1 LGNPLVRAVKRD
13 GRFEITGSPSVSLG
27 HKLQSSRNATPDGI
41 FAEWLWDG
49 SRLLV
54 RNDRYG
60 FYPLYYFVRKGE
72 VCVSTS
78 ILELLAQGAPTDI
91 NEAGFS
97 VFLRLGFFISED
109 TPFRA
114 IRALPPDAGFAWQ
127 DDTLRS
133 SGTYACGKRQFLKR
147 DEAIDGYIA
156 LFRTAIERRLP
167 AREDFTVPIS
177 GGRDSRHILLEL
189 CAAGRPPR
197 FSVTLPRFP
206 PAQSEDVHV
215 AAALAEAVGVRL
227 VVLRQARSQLRAE
240 LQKNLQTSFCADE
253 NAWYLAMV
261 DYLKGRASLIYDGIG
276 GDVLSESRNLSAER
290 VELFDSGRFTDLAE
304 HMFVRNET
312 GLARLLQPQ
321 FYRRCG
327 RDLAVDQL
335 VAELKKH
342 VDAPNPIGSFY
353 FWNRTRREIALA
365 PYGLLNTVA
374 EVYSPFL
381 DHDLFDFLTSLPA
394 TMLLDRQFHTE
405 TVRRAHPRFAR
416 IPFESRAT
424 PTGMYR
430 SHFRRLALELG
441 WYTLRHTP
449 SPIVRTS
456 LLIPRLVLGVLN
468 GDHVKM
474 GAAAHPLVPYLLQL
488 GDVLSEGPRIPSRQS
503 SLA

>member
-1 LGNPLVRAVKRD
+1 MGNPLVRVVNRD

-27 HKLQSSRNATPDGI
+27 HKLQISPNGTPDGI
-41 FAEWLWDG
+41 FAEWSWDG

-54 RNDRYG
+54 RSDRYG

-78 ILELLAQGAPTDI
+78 ILELLAQGAPADI

-97 VFLRLGFFISED
+97 VFLRLGFFIGED

-114 IRALPPDAGFAWQ
+114 IRAVPPNARFIWR
-127 DDTLRS
+127 DDFLEA
-133 SGTYACGKRQFLKR
+133 SGTYARGRHQSLKR
-147 DEAIDGYIA
+147 DGAIDAYIY
-156 LFRTAIERRLP
+156 LFRAAIERRLP
-167 AREDFTVPIS
+167 TSEDFTVPIS

-189 CAAGRPPR
+189 CAAGHRPK
-197 FSVTLPRFP
+197 FCLTLPRFP
-206 PAQSEDVHV
+206 PGEADDVEVASMLAQ
-215 AAALAEAVGVRL
+215 AVGIRH
-227 VVLRQARSQLRAE
+227 VVLTQARSRLKAE
-240 LQKNLQTSFCADE
+240 LRKNLQTNFCADE
-253 NAWYLAMV
+253 NAWYLPMV
-261 DYLKGRASLIYDGIG
+261 DYLKGRVSLLYDGIG

-290 VELFDSGRFTDLAE
+290 MELFDSGRFTDLAQ

-327 RDLAVDQL
+327 RDLAVDQM

-353 FWNRTRREIALA
+353 FWSRTRREIALA
-365 PYGLLNTVA
+365 PYALLNSVA

-405 TVRRAHPRFAR
+405 TIRRAHPRVAR

-424 PTGMYR
+424 LGGMYR

-456 LLIPRLVLGVLN
+456 LLLPRLVLGILN
-468 GDHVKM
+468 GDHMKM
-474 GAAAHPLVPYLLQL
+474 GAAAHPLVPYLIQL
-488 GDVLSEGPRIPSRQS
+488 GNVLGEGPRIPWGQS